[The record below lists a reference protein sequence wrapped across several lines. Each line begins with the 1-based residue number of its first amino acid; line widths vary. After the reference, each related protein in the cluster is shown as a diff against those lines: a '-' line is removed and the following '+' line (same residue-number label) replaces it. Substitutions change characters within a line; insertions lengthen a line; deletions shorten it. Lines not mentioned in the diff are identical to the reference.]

1 MTASCTAVVSGPAV
15 GALARR
21 HPVTRFGWFHD
32 GQWVGAA
39 VVTRAEQQEPQ
50 PDGGAFFSAPRVAD
64 LAVNQR
70 VIGPVADPSQLSDP
84 DLSDA
89 ERAAFLAP
97 LTEVC
102 AEDDLDPTQTPRS

>member
-1 MTASCTAVVSGPAV
+1 
-15 GALARR
+15 
-21 HPVTRFGWFHD
+21 
-32 GQWVGAA
+32 
-39 VVTRAEQQEPQ
+39 
-50 PDGGAFFSAPRVAD
+50 
-64 LAVNQR
+64 
-70 VIGPVADPSQLSDP
+70 LSDP